1 MKSQGLSD
9 YRWSP
14 LTDPQSSTRL
24 FTLFPGSSATPIRC
38 KLFEVELPVQHS
50 YAALSYEWGPR
61 THGCA
66 MHVDDGVVYI
76 QKNLNAFLLQL
87 RSRLA
92 SDQTLT
98 LWVDAIC
105 IDQMSTEEK
114 NHQVR
119 MMGKIF
125 SQAEEVISWL
135 GPGSDHIARL
145 FDRVMSSPLC
155 YAVESRY
162 NDTSGSIYESAAH
175 ARSAFQPFDEFWGND
190 SYEDFRSDFLALAAA
205 GYWYRSWIVQEVV
218 LAREISILCGTAHV
232 SNIGVVTLFLIISR
246 FLTIEQTDLKKMNRM
261 SMVLLNRIHFQDER
275 SPFERQEWTRLGNI
289 ITS

>member
-1 MKSQGLSD
+1 MNSQGLSD

-14 LTDPQSSTRL
+14 LTDPQSSTHL

-38 KLFEVELPVQHS
+38 RLFEVELPVQHS

-135 GPGSDHIARL
+135 GPGSDRIARL
-145 FDRVMSSPLC
+145 FGRVMSSSLC
-155 YAVESRY
+155 HEYESRS
-162 NDTSGSIYESAAH
+162 NHTSGSIYESADH
-175 ARSAFQPFDEFWGND
+175 ARSALRSASKPFDEVWGND
-190 SYEDFRSDFLALAAA
+190 SYEDFRSDLLTLAVV

-218 LAREISILCGTAHV
+218 LAREISILCGTA
-232 SNIGVVTLFLIISR
+232 
-246 FLTIEQTDLKKMNRM
+246 
-261 SMVLLNRIHFQDER
+261 
-275 SPFERQEWTRLGNI
+275 
-289 ITS
+289 